1 MKALLYGIIMIILP
15 GIARGQETDT
25 TPQRISQYKYLF
37 IPQTV
42 YPMSMR
48 PRPVTT
54 DFELRIQPDS
64 VVCYLPY
71 FGRAYSADY
80 FSRQSP
86 TDFTSVDFAYE
97 EKKTGERS
105 EITIRPEDTRDIREL
120 RLTYYDESVYADVH
134 IILNRQQA
142 IEYRGRLEVIPL
154 D

>member
-1 MKALLYGIIMIILP
+1 MIILP
-15 GIARGQETDT
+15 DIARGQETDT

-80 FSRQSP
+80 FSTKST
-86 TDFTSVDFAYE
+86 TDFISADFAYE
-97 EKKTGERS
+97 EKKAGESS
-105 EITIRPEDTRDIREL
+105 EITIRPRDNKDVREL
-120 RLTYYDESVYADVH
+120 KLIYYKGSGYADVH
-134 IILNRQQA
+134 ITFNRQQA
-142 IEYRGRLEVIPL
+142 IEYRGRLELRPVK
-154 D
+154 